1 MSIIKKFQI
10 GHSMDTEDIY
20 NQIRKAL
27 IFNPVM
33 TAKFFE
39 IS

>member
-20 NQIRKAL
+20 NQIKNNAFIIL
-27 IFNPVM
+27 NLELQHKNI
-33 TAKFFE
+33 
-39 IS
+39 